1 MASNVPKF
9 TSFRPKPK
17 QVPDPVQEIQRSE
30 LPKKRTKAKDPKQN
44 VSSAKELGRDAA
56 PSQAYFSDR
65 RGDADVLRYGV
76 LNRYD
81 IPAYRR
87 YGYGC
92 ILGLDSSQKIDRD
105 HSSETKIYIVPASG
119 KRQERLLTSK
129 RRAKDTSGN
138 LRFVKPAT
146 ASHDVQ
152 PDFIPVSNSR
162 AKTPGNSED
171 EDAEPYRMLDHDNP
185 LDPEPQEDIYLE
197 EVDFGSALTKKNTEL
212 VRRTR
217 ECPEEVQ
224 FWLDLINHQEAMLLF
239 DRPTA
244 DLSDAMKLQLADT
257 RISLYEEALKK
268 VGNEPSKQVQL
279 HLGLFKE
286 AARSWD
292 AGRSHTRW
300 KAALAQHPQSRDLWF
315 AYLDFIQSSFALFKY
330 ESCRTTFH
338 ECLRAFQRGAN
349 NLPAEDS
356 LHVFIRMTRMIHDS
370 GYQELALAIW
380 QGLLEMYVV
389 KTKPTDEAQLEEFW
403 ETEEPRI
410 GDVTLPSS
418 ALHPSASS
426 DSTFDRFQKQEL
438 DATERLRCPG
448 RTTDDV
454 GEDDAFHT
462 IFFTD
467 IEEAIK
473 SFPKGVSSILILE
486 VFLCFCGLP
495 PLSRIAQH
503 QHQWWKDP
511 FLQHRSLSHQL
522 TYRDSQQTS
531 NPFVTKL
538 QDFGACP
545 LQSVQPS
552 TDSLFEHDFSLRSIR
567 LEPGSVRQI
576 LRSVSD
582 ETVGQYLLA
591 FESRHFPS
599 DVVKTAKG
607 LLKKRPS
614 SQALYH
620 AYGLLESAR
629 GKSEK
634 ANQVFGM
641 ALSLSGDRALKCD
654 GLKLLSSWIW
664 EALRQGDNVEALWR
678 LVSPSGK
685 VPERLQP
692 QSRPNTDTISKSRV
706 QLSECCEQALLC
718 HDHHTAVMS
727 TSLLA
732 LLEYLTNGELD
743 VDVALTTHQ
752 HLSSW
757 FSSHKLSHSPYAE
770 LHAQLIACLLTH
782 HVTHAAIVKPTLIR
796 NAVEPLIALFPDNTI
811 LLSLYAANEARFAI
825 DDRVRGIMRQS
836 DALQEPKSVAGWAF
850 ALRYEMLKGEIAGST
865 SHSLRALYKRAVD
878 SDSTGAHCP
887 ALWSS
892 FLQFE
897 TAQWQAQRAKS
908 TDKRPGK
915 DGKKRTWEVRKDE
928 ARARVKETFYQGLR
942 SLPWCK
948 DFVMLAFTDAMEV
961 FTEEEL
967 WKIYRVMQEKEIRVY
982 VELE

>member
-1 MASNVPKF
+1 MASSVPRF
-9 TSFRPKPK
+9 ASFRPKPK
-17 QVPDPVQEIQRSE
+17 QVPDPAHEIQKSE
-30 LPKKRTKAKDPKQN
+30 PPKKRPKGKDPEHN
-44 VSSAKELGRDAA
+44 VSSPKKVGRDAA
-56 PSQAYFSDR
+56 TPQVYFSDR

-92 ILGLDSSQKIDRD
+92 VLGLDSSQKIDRES
-105 HSSETKIYIVPASG
+105 SSETNIYIVPASG

-129 RRAKDTSGN
+129 RGTKDTSGN
-138 LRFVKPAT
+138 LRFVKSAT

-152 PDFIPVSNSR
+152 PDFIPVSNTR
-162 AKTPGNSED
+162 PKTTSNSED
-171 EDAEPYRMLDHDNP
+171 EDAEAYRMLDHNNI
-185 LDPEPQEDIYLE
+185 LDPETQEDLYLE
-197 EVDFGSALTKKNTEL
+197 EVDFGSALTRKNNEL

-224 FWLDLINHQEAMLLF
+224 SWLDLIDHQEAMLLF

-244 DLSDAMKLQLADT
+244 ALSDAMKLQLADT
-257 RISLYEEALKK
+257 RISLYEESLKK
-268 VGNEPSKQVQL
+268 VGNDPNKQIQL

-292 AGRSHTRW
+292 AGRLHARW
-300 KAALAQHPQSRDLWF
+300 KAILAQHPQSCDLWI

-338 ECLRAFQRGAN
+338 ECLKTFQQSAN
-349 NLPAEDS
+349 NLPTEDS

-380 QGLLEMYVV
+380 QGLLELYVV
-389 KTKPTDEAQLEEFW
+389 RNKATNVAQLEEFW
-403 ETEEPRI
+403 EAEEPRI
-410 GDVTLPSS
+410 GDITLPLS
-418 ALHPSASS
+418 ALHRPVPSN
-426 DSTFDRFQKQEL
+426 STFDRFQGQEI
-438 DATERLRCPG
+438 DATKELRYPG

-462 IFFTD
+462 IFFAD
-467 IEEAIK
+467 IEECIK
-473 SFPKGVSSILILE
+473 AFPKETPSILILE
-486 VFLCFCGLP
+486 AFLCFCGLP
-495 PLSRIAQH
+495 PLPRIAQH
-503 QHQWWKDP
+503 RWWKDP
-511 FLQHRSLSHQL
+511 FLQHRSLSLLQTL
-522 TYRDSQQTS
+522 RDPEQIS

-538 QDFGACP
+538 HDFSACP
-545 LQSVQPS
+545 LQAIQPS
-552 TDSLFEHDFSLRSIR
+552 PDLLFEHDFSLRSIR
-567 LEPGSVRQI
+567 IEPGSVRQI
-576 LRSVSD
+576 LKSVSD
-582 ETVGQYLLA
+582 ETVGQYVLA

-607 LLKKRPS
+607 LLKERPS

-620 AYGLLESAR
+620 AYGLLESTR

-641 ALSLSGDRALKCD
+641 ALSLGGDSALKCD
-654 GLKLLSSWIW
+654 GLTLWSSWVW
-664 EALRQGDNVEALWR
+664 EALRKGDNIEALWR

-685 VPERLQP
+685 VPERPQP
-692 QSRPNTDTISKSRV
+692 QSRPKADTISKNRG
-706 QLSECCEQALLC
+706 LLGECCEQALLLQ
-718 HDHHTAVMS
+718 DHHTAVTS
-727 TSLLA
+727 TSLLV
-732 LLEYLTNGELD
+732 LLDYLTSGGLD

-757 FSSHKLSHSPYAE
+757 FASHKLSHSPYAE
-770 LHAQLIACLLTH
+770 LHAQLIARLLTH
-782 HVTHAAIVKPTLIR
+782 HVTHAAIVKPALIR

-825 DDRVRGIMRQS
+825 DDRVRGIMHQS

-897 TAQWQAQRAKS
+897 TAQWQSQRTKS

-915 DGKKRTWEVRKDE
+915 DGKKRTWEIKLDE

-948 DFVMLAFTDAMEV
+948 EFVMLAFTDAMEV

-967 WKIYRVMQEKEIRVY
+967 WKIYRVMQEKEMRVY
-982 VELE
+982 IELE